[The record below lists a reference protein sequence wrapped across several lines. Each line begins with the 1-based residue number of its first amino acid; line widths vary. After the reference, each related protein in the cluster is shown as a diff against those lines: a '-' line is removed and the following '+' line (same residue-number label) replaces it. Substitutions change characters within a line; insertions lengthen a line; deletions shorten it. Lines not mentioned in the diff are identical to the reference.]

1 MKLSSGRATV
11 TAGKQVVFDCLLMSE
26 SRAWKYEWV
35 LRTLLLTLPVFPF
48 PAAERALVK
57 ASVLQCYRHGC

>member
-35 LRTLLLTLPVFPF
+35 LDR
-48 PAAERALVK
+48 K
-57 ASVLQCYRHGC
+57 SVV